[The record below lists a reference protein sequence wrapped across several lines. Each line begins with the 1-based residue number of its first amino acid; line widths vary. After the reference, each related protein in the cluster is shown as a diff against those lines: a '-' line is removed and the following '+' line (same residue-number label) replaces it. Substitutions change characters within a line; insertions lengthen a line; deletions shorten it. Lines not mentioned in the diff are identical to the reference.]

1 MNMKHFVY
9 IQLSLT
15 IRLRELLPEMYALND
30 LGSCSFGHV
39 TQNAYG
45 LWRHH

>member
-1 MNMKHFVY
+1 MDMKHFPY
-9 IQLSLT
+9 IQLLLT
-15 IRLRELLPEMYALND
+15 SRFRESLPEMYALND

-45 LWRHH
+45 L